1 VRDREKQEGNRTV
14 SGQSGWNTPLL
25 LCEVPP
31 NIYEKAR
38 VASVARPV
46 VRCAHAQL
54 MSSNPFSRAS
64 LSSVDESSSSSSFP
78 WARLVTGCLGL
89 GLLTLLFGYY
99 LPLRKQDQALVLQQ
113 QELRSVVESDRAQ
126 LERTT
131 AELVSIKQENES
143 LTEKQRKVDAA
154 RAAGDQKSS
163 ELVAAVKTAL
173 APKVKQALL
182 VVNETPEGVV
192 VLIDN
197 SRLYRDHQ
205 EVLYQQGQQLL
216 CEVAKA
222 LHGQPLTW
230 TVSNEAADSVVKNS
244 VLRRLLPT
252 TFQVTSARAA
262 QAVLGLEACGV
273 PGKDLLA
280 LGGAHYRPRKGISAK
295 STGETRILLQ
305 LKP

>member
-1 VRDREKQEGNRTV
+1 
-14 SGQSGWNTPLL
+14 
-25 LCEVPP
+25 
-31 NIYEKAR
+31 
-38 VASVARPV
+38 
-46 VRCAHAQL
+46 
-54 MSSNPFSRAS
+54 M
-64 LSSVDESSSSSSFP
+64 DESSTSTFP
-78 WARLVTGCLGL
+78 AARLLTGCLGL

-99 LPLRKQDQALVLQQ
+99 LPQRRQVQVLAEQQ
-113 QELRSVVESDRAQ
+113 QELRSIVDSDRAQ

-143 LTEKQRKVDAA
+143 LTEKQRKLDAA
-154 RAAGDQKSS
+154 RAAAEQKNAD
-163 ELVAAVKTAL
+163 LVTTVKAAL
-173 APKVKQALL
+173 AAKTKQAVL

-222 LHGQPLTW
+222 LHGQAVTW
-230 TVSNEAADSVVKNS
+230 TVSNEMADSVVKNS
-244 VLRRLLPT
+244 VLRRLFPT
-252 TFQVTSARAA
+252 TFQVTAARAA
-262 QAVLGLEACGV
+262 QATLGLEACGV

-295 STGETRILLQ
+295 STGETRILLEW
-305 LKP
+305 KP